1 MDDLIEKLAASN
13 ASLLARM
20 SNVADGAAVTNEQE
34 YTEAAAKLRD
44 IKALQKD
51 ADNAQ
56 KAITQP
62 MENRKRAVIAWFR
75 ENVGMRLEVAENS
88 LKRAI
93 LAYQQEQQRIA
104 REKQRVADEAA
115 RKERERIQRQA
126 AAAAAKGNVEREE
139 QLLDRA
145 QMVVAPVIQTE
156 APKVQGMS
164 TRDVWKWEITDPAL
178 VPREYLVVD
187 EVKIGKVVRALKGD
201 TTIPGVRV
209 WAEQTLAAAS

>member
-13 ASLLARM
+13 TSLLARM